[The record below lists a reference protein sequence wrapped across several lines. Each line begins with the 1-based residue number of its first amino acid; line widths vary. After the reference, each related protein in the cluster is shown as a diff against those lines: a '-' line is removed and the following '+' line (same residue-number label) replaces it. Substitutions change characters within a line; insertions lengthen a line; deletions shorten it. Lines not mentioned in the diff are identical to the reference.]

1 MKRKIKLKING
12 ESPRSIFLA
21 FVLAK
26 LKCDIYLY
34 DFLINSNSNKDYQIF
49 LFSNHSK
56 NLLIKFD
63 IWNQIKDISYSIN
76 SLSIRDNLISEQL
89 LLQTENL
96 SKNYFN
102 NIGWTANYSDIKRLL
117 INKLINFDNVHFVSR
132 NQLIDDSL
140 IFDYEFNFIDNYKL
154 INKIKLPLS
163 IFKRLEE
170 QVLIF
175 NVYLRGHV
183 EKRLYEINTT
193 KGLLVLT
200 PLNKNLYQ
208 IIWNNPPFQIKETSL
223 NSKSLFLDNLTTLL
237 PYEFKIDQILGKVDS
252 FYVRK
257 NSSTYLIRDKLIYI
271 NENKF
276 KSNTLYDFNF
286 DTFIKNIL
294 KLNIFLD
301 DNKTKNIKLLNRF
314 SFNFLL
320 RKYYH
325 ITSNISFSKSLL
337 SLFILN
343 NIYSLFIRKLLSILF
358 RRVNLLKI
366 FFTRNFM
373 NSNINNLIE

>member
-286 DTFIKNIL
+286 DTFIKNIF

-343 NIYSLFIRKLLSILF
+343 NIYSLFIRKLLFILF
-358 RRVNLLKI
+358 RRVNLLKF

>member
-117 INKLINFDNVHFVSR
+117 INKLINFDNVHFVSK
-132 NQLIDDSL
+132 NQKNIEFF
-140 IFDYEFNFIDNYKL
+140 IFDYEFNFYGYEKFL
-154 INKIKLPLS
+154 SLFKLPLS
-163 IFKRLEE
+163 IFKRIDN
-170 QVLIF
+170 QILIF
-175 NVYLRGHV
+175 DVYLRGNV

-193 KGLLVLT
+193 VGLIILT
-200 PLNKNLYQ
+200 PLDKNLYH
-208 IIWNNPPFQIKETSL
+208 IIWNNASIKIKERALS
-223 NSKSLFLDNLTTLL
+223 SKSLFLDNLTSLL
-237 PYEFKIDQILGKVDS
+237 PIELQIDQIIGDIKIFNYSNVHP
-252 FYVRK
+252 
-257 NSSTYLIRDKLIYI
+257 TCLIKSKSIYFNESKL
-271 NENKF
+271 
-276 KSNTLYDFNF
+276 KSNTLLDFNF
-286 DTFIKNIL
+286 DIIIRNTLQIYK
-294 KLNIFLD
+294 FLD
-301 DNKTKNIKLLNRF
+301 NNKSKRFYILYKLRF
-314 SFNFLL
+314 YFL
-320 RKYYH
+320 RKYLG
-325 ITSNISFSKSLL
+325 IIMKFSISNYLINLFTLNGILSLYL
-337 SLFILN
+337 RKLLFILLKKIIFLKN
-343 NIYSLFIRKLLSILF
+343 YFMRKL
-358 RRVNLLKI
+358 
-366 FFTRNFM
+366 T
-373 NSNINNLIE
+373 NSNIDNLII